1 MPVERMVEA
10 TMGTTRKRRGCLP
23 TSRPSRLN
31 TSLRAESSKLCRRN
45 ILSVCS
51 AAFTQSCSPL
61 HHNHKWGEN
70 IFHWLKY
77 FFFDSNMFSFIRIF
91 FLWFKYFPSGYKY
104 SLPSKYIKLLVC
116 LRYYFTWWIKI
127 IFLLWIKYFYWW
139 YQQYA
144 PLGTGW
150 AGDRQLPAVPGCPLW
165 WPLAGGVT
173 CNVPTT

>member
-1 MPVERMVEA
+1 MFFPATWNLLAERMVEA

-51 AAFTQSCSPL
+51 AAFTQSCSPS
-61 HHNHKWGEN
+61 HHNHKLGEK

-77 FFFDSNMFSFIRIF
+77 VFFGSNIF
-91 FLWFKYFPSGYKY
+91 QVGTNIFHCQAN
-104 SLPSKYIKLLVC
+104 ILLVC
-116 LRYYFTWWIKI
+116 LRYNFTRWIKI
-127 IFLLWIKYFYWW
+127 IFLLWIKYFHWW

-144 PLGTGW
+144 PLGTGR
-150 AGDRQLPAVPGCPLW
+150 AGDRQRAAVPGWPLW

>member
-1 MPVERMVEA
+1 
-10 TMGTTRKRRGCLP
+10 MGTTRKRRGCLP

-31 TSLRAESSKLCRRN
+31 TSLRADSSKLCRRN

-61 HHNHKWGEN
+61 HRSHKWGEN
-70 IFHWLKY
+70 IFHWIKY
-77 FFFDSNMFSFIRIF
+77 F
-91 FLWFKYFPSGYKY
+91 FLWFKYIFYDSNVFQVDTNIHCQANILNCLFACDII
-104 SLPSKYIKLLVC
+104 SLDES
-116 LRYYFTWWIKI
+116 RIKI